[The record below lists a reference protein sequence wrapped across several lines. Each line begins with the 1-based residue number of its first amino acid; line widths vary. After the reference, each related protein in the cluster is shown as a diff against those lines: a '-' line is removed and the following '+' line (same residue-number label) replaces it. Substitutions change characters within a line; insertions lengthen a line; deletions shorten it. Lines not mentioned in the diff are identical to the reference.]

1 MLVRR
6 MAIRPGHLPPPPR
19 LWRDPG
25 ARTALRLAAQSSGA
39 IGCACDFLTPIG
51 HQCNTLAMGP
61 RGCRFGNYWCLGLP
75 LPAIVAAVA
84 TALIPRS
91 GR

>member
-1 MLVRR
+1 
-6 MAIRPGHLPPPPR
+6 
-19 LWRDPG
+19 
-25 ARTALRLAAQSSGA
+25 
-39 IGCACDFLTPIG
+39 
-51 HQCNTLAMGP
+51 MGP
-61 RGCRFGNYWCLGLP
+61 GGCRFGNYWCLGLP